1 MALFT
6 LVASIAGS
14 DLAPELQKLVLECW
28 RTSFGSWLYSYLLLN
43 MLWTEPFIFFPG
55 SLLCCCCLV
64 AKLRPSFTSPWAV
77 SCQAPLS
84 MGFPRQEYWSG
95 LPFPS
100 PGDTPNPGIK
110 LSSPVLP
117 GGFFT
122 TESPT
127 KPRKPAIP
135 LYLRPCLL
143 PSHTSDLE
151 IFSLLVHLPHP
162 TLTQVKQWSNAV

>member
-95 LPFPS
+95 WPFPS
-100 PGDTPNPGIK
+100 SEHLPDPRIELT
-110 LSSPVLP
+110 SPVCSALV
-117 GGFFT
+117 GGYFT
-122 TESPT
+122 TYSTQVVKNPHSLEIQT
-127 KPRKPAIP
+127 YKIP
-135 LYLRPCLL
+135 LPKRCK
-143 PSHTSDLE
+143 E
-151 IFSLLVHLPHP
+151 KNFMF
-162 TLTQVKQWSNAV
+162 